1 MPSPLAITERRPRAA
16 TTRLRRSARN
26 TGDPVFDAAVAALEA
41 GRDAV
46 ASVRDDLEFEG
57 WPAPKRLAPH
67 AVALAATAFR
77 DGEEAGEGKLMLLYD
92 PAGQDGWTGT
102 FRIVI
107 QVQADVEEEMAADP
121 LLGEVGWS
129 WLTDALDLHAP
140 GYAAPSGTVTRVI
153 TEGYGAKADDLPATG
168 FELRASWCPAD
179 DGDLSEV
186 GARLRPSL
194 GRDRRRGRRLV
205 RAAGVG
211 GRAARGGHA
220 RDRRP
225 GGRAR
230 AGGPDAGSGVGFR
243 FRRAAAPMTAA
254 SEESEEQT
262 PDAVA
267 LSADA
272 DDLWLTA
279 PSLTALWLTVLWL
292 TVLWLTA
299 WRTARRRPTRS
310 RSGRSST
317 CSSRARGCRR

>member
-1 MPSPLAITERRPRAA
+1 MRLADTPAPLRAGGQA
-16 TTRLRRSARN
+16 DAVPAGHHRTAAAGRDDSAPALGSN

-46 ASVRDDLEFEG
+46 ASARDDLELEG

-153 TEGYGAKADDLPATG
+153 TEGYGAKSDDLPATG

-179 DGDLSEV
+179 DGDSTATSSGPRSAAPSPP
-186 GARLRPSL
+186 GASCSR
-194 GRDRRRGRRLV
+194 
-205 RAAGVG
+205 
-211 GRAARGGHA
+211 
-220 RDRRP
+220 RRP
-225 GGRAR
+225 GCPRPGTLAIGSRGVKAR
-230 AGGPDAGSGVGFR
+230 AGGPGRGPGVVSGSGG
-243 FRRAAAPMTAA
+243 
-254 SEESEEQT
+254 
-262 PDAVA
+262 
-267 LSADA
+267 
-272 DDLWLTA
+272 
-279 PSLTALWLTVLWL
+279 
-292 TVLWLTA
+292 
-299 WRTARRRPTRS
+299 RRRR
-310 RSGRSST
+310 
-317 CSSRARGCRR
+317 